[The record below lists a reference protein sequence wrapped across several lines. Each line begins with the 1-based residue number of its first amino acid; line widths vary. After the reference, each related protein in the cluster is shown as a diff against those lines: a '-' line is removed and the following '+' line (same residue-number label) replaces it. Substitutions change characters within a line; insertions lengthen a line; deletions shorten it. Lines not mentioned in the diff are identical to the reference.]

1 MHAFPSTGDAKVM
14 VNRILKNPEV
24 SMLWRILSAPVIG
37 LIYIFS
43 IGSVFWLDLAYALSA
58 GMLIP
63 YLLARIF

>member
-1 MHAFPSTGDAKVM
+1 
-14 VNRILKNPEV
+14 
-24 SMLWRILSAPVIG
+24 MLWRILSAPVIG